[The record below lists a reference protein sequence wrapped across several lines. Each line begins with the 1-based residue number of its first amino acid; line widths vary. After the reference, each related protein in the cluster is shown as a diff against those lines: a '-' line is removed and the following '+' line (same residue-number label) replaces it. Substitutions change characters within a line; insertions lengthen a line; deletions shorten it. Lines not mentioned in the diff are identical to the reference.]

1 MADKEQRVVL
11 SGLGPISAAGVGIEP
26 LWDAMCSGTTAISR
40 IEEFDPSGFP
50 SKHAGR
56 IPSDRF
62 NVRDFVPKSYRKA
75 TKVMARDIELAV
87 GAAATA
93 IAHAGL
99 KTKANDGEEPT
110 ISPSRMGCHIG
121 AGLIAAD
128 VDELAAAMAKSRSE
142 DGTFDIGM
150 WGESGMGNLTPLWLL
165 KYLPNMLACH
175 VTIIHDCQGPSN
187 TITCAESSGTLS
199 IGESMRVIRRGAAD
213 ACLSGGCDSKLN
225 PMALLR
231 QVFAERLAETDED
244 ESGIS
249 AVKPFDSTATG
260 TLVGEGGG
268 ILVLESLETL
278 EARGGTAIAELA
290 GFAASQSSCPD
301 TVGKY
306 FSEDDDSVGFA
317 LANAIKDAGLEPD
330 DIDVIVPFGSG
341 IPGMDAVDRKAIEQ
355 VFGDRAASIPLV
367 LPITYVGTC
376 GAGAGAI
383 SVAVAAQCIAT
394 QTVPARINTKGVE
407 GLDANTAP
415 AEERSIGAVL
425 AYTTSLG
432 GHNAAVVLTKMEEEN
447 V

>member
-1 MADKEQRVVL
+1 MADFDRRVVL

-56 IPSDRF
+56 LPSDRF
-62 NVRDFVPKSYRKA
+62 SVRDFVPKSYRKA

-93 IAHAGL
+93 IAHAGI

-110 ISPSRMGCHIG
+110 IPPSRMGCHIG

-128 VDELAAAMAKSRSE
+128 VDELAGAMVKSCSE
-142 DGTFDIGM
+142 DGSFDIGM

-199 IGESMRVIRRGAAD
+199 IGESLRVIRRGAAD
-213 ACLSGGCDSKLN
+213 ACLSGGCDSKIN

-231 QVFAERLAETDED
+231 QVFAERLAET
-244 ESGIS
+244 GIC
-249 AVKPFDSTATG
+249 AVKPFDSKAKG

-268 ILVLESLETL
+268 ILVLESLDTL
-278 EARGGTAIAELA
+278 KARGGTAIAELA

-306 FSEDDDSVGFA
+306 FAEDDDSVGFA
-317 LANAIKDAGLEPD
+317 LANAIKDAGLEPK

-341 IPGMDAVDRKAIEQ
+341 IPAMDAVDRKAIEQ
-355 VFGDRAASIPLV
+355 VFGDRAPSIPLV
-367 LPITYVGTC
+367 LPNAYVGTC
-376 GAGAGAI
+376 GAGAGGI
-383 SVAVAAQCIAT
+383 LVAVAAQCIAT
-394 QTVPARINTKGVE
+394 QTVPARINTEGVE
-407 GLDANTAP
+407 GLDANTTP
-415 AEERSIGAVL
+415 AYSKSINAVL

-432 GHNAAVVLTKMEEEN
+432 GHNAAVVLTKMEEEKS
-447 V
+447 